1 MSNTTPETNE
11 SLPTKVDGDIEVKK
25 FEGSIYQNS
34 EAFDYAKRVA
44 GMFKVSQLVPE
55 AYRNNPA
62 DIMIAI
68 DQANRLN
75 ISPLFLMQR
84 MSIVKGKPVI
94 EGQLVIALIN
104 ERGPF
109 KEPLKFKYS
118 GEGDARQC
126 VCSGVRRENDELCE
140 SKVTVTMAKT
150 AGWYETNKNWKALT
164 DQMLAYRSAMF
175 LSRVYCPEVCFGMQ
189 LRDEV
194 IDANHEKTIEQG
206 KKISALNDRLNKK

>member
-1 MSNTTPETNE
+1 MTTE
-11 SLPTKVDGDIEVKK
+11 SLPTKIDGDVEITK

-44 GMFKVSQLVPE
+44 GMLKASQLVPE

-84 MSIVKGKPVI
+84 MSVVKGKPVL

-104 ERGPF
+104 QRGPF
-109 KEPLKFKYS
+109 KESLKFLYEGAADTRS
-118 GEGDARQC
+118 CTCFGERSDNGE
-126 VCSGVRRENDELCE
+126 VCKST
-140 SKVTVTMAKT
+140 VTVAMAK
-150 AGWYETNKNWKALT
+150 AMGWWDRNPLWKAMT
-164 DQMLAYRSAMF
+164 DQFLAYRSAMF
-175 LSRVYCPEVCFGMQ
+175 LSRVYCPEVVFGMQ

-194 IDANHEKTIEQG
+194 LDVTNAKVVEQQN
-206 KKISALNDRLNKK
+206 KVSALNERLSKN